1 MVENKKTI
9 IFVVV
14 AVVLAVIAYLVAPSR
29 ITPDVFLDQGEPFFP
44 EFNDPAEAAVL
55 EVIDFDESSGRTEA
69 FKVVNNNGNWTIP
82 SHHNYPA
89 DGEERLAKTAAG
101 VIGIVKDDFRT
112 DNISDHEALG
122 VIDPLDET
130 AGLNGRGK
138 RITLKDANNRA
149 LADFIIGKE
158 IEGRRGF
165 RFVRVPDQKR
175 VYAVKM
181 DIDISTRFEDWIETD
196 LLKVNTGDIRQV
208 VLNDYSIDERTGR
221 LDQRDKLVLNMKDEQ
236 WVARGMKSSQTVDT
250 LKMDTLLKT
259 LDELTIV
266 GVRSKPEGLSANL
279 KQVKGETSIT
289 QSDVRSLQSK
299 GFYFSR
305 DGKLLSNEGELQ
317 MTSNAGVIY
326 TLRFGEVVYGS
337 GEMVSSGT
345 AESEKDKNAPAENRY
360 LFITAD
366 FDETLFPEPKEPG
379 NMDFLGRDDTL
390 LTAEDRENKEKYE
403 AHLDWQHDVEEG
415 RTLSN
420 EMNRRFADW
429 YYVISAESF
438 DKLHLKRNDLLVK
451 K

>member
-1 MVENKKTI
+1 MVETKKTI
-9 IFVVV
+9 IYASV
-14 AVVLAVIAYLVAPSR
+14 AVVLAVIAYFMAPGR

-44 EFNDPAEAAVL
+44 EFTDPGEAAVL
-55 EVIDFDESSGRTEA
+55 EVIDYDESSGRAEA
-69 FKVVNNNGNWTIP
+69 FKVVNNHGNWTIP
-82 SHHNYPA
+82 SHHDYPA

-112 DNISDHEALG
+112 DNISDHEVLG

-130 AGLNGRGK
+130 AGLGGRGK
-138 RITLKDANNRA
+138 RITLKDASNRT
-149 LADFIIGKE
+149 LADFIVGKE

-208 VLNDYSIDERTGR
+208 ALNDYSIDERTGR
-221 LDQRDKLVLNMKDEQ
+221 INQRDKLVLNMKDDR
-236 WVARGMKSSQTVDT
+236 WLAKGMKSSQMVDT

-266 GVRSKPEGLSANL
+266 GVRPKPEGLSANL
-279 KQVKGETSIT
+279 KQVKGETSVT

-337 GEMVSSGT
+337 GEMVTSGT
-345 AESEKDKNAPAENRY
+345 TAADRDKNAPAENRY

-366 FDETLFPEPKEPG
+366 FDETLFPEPKEPA
-379 NMDFLGRDDTL
+379 NIDFLGKDDSL
-390 LTAEDRENKEKYE
+390 LTAVDRENQTRYE
-403 AHLDWQHDVEEG
+403 THLDWQQEVEKG
-415 RTLSN
+415 KALSD

-429 YYVISAESF
+429 YYVISSESF
-438 DKLHLKRNDLLVK
+438 DKLHLKRKDLLVNK
-451 K
+451 